1 MEHDIFFDGNVKE
14 YSWSIKTKD
23 KVADQIREHP
33 PAFRS
38 GGKLDIKNNDESRFV
53 ALHVGIYW
61 GIGVN
66 IIKDNDVINV
76 MCDSKIMFEIMTGEE
91 KIDNDIINDKV
102 YFINQLTNLRK
113 LKLNYQ
119 LIESKENIATKNLF
133 AEDNLQEE
141 ILRDMSKYNTNIID
155 VVLSNTCFN

>member
-14 YSWSIKTKD
+14 YSWSIKTRD

-38 GGKLDIKNNDESRFV
+38 GGKLDIKNNEESRFV

-61 GIGVN
+61 GLGVN
-66 IIKDNDVINV
+66 IIKDNDVVNV
-76 MCDSKIMFEIMTGEE
+76 MCDSKIMFEIMTGAK

-119 LIESKENIATKNLF
+119 LIESKENIATKHLF
-133 AEDNLQEE
+133 GEDDTAG
-141 ILRDMSKYNTNIID
+141 RDSKGY
-155 VVLSNTCFN
+155 V

>member
-14 YSWSIKTKD
+14 YSWSIKTND

-38 GGKLDIKNNDESRFV
+38 GGKLDIKNNEESRFV

-61 GIGVN
+61 GLGVN

-76 MCDSKIMFEIMTGEE
+76 MCDSKIMFEIMTGAE
-91 KIDNDIINDKV
+91 KIDNDIIKNKV

-119 LIESKENIATKNLF
+119 LIESKENIASKHLF
-133 AEDNLQEE
+133 ADVDTAG
-141 ILRDMSKYNTNIID
+141 RDSKGY
-155 VVLSNTCFN
+155 V

>member
-14 YSWSIKTKD
+14 YSWSIKTND
-23 KVADQIREHP
+23 KVVDQLREHP

-38 GGKLDIKNNDESRFV
+38 GGKLDIKNNEESRFV

-61 GIGVN
+61 GLGVN
-66 IIKDNDVINV
+66 IIKDNDVVNV
-76 MCDSKIMFEIMTGEE
+76 MCDSKIMFEIMTGAK

-119 LIESKENIATKNLF
+119 LIESKENIATKHLF
-133 AEDNLQEE
+133 GEDDTAG
-141 ILRDMSKYNTNIID
+141 RDSKGY
-155 VVLSNTCFN
+155 V

>member
-14 YSWSIKTKD
+14 YSWSIKTND

-38 GGKLDIKNNDESRFV
+38 GGKLDIKNNEESRFV

-61 GIGVN
+61 GLGVN
-66 IIKDNDVINV
+66 IIKDNDIINV

-119 LIESKENIATKNLF
+119 LIESRENIATKHLF
-133 AEDNLQEE
+133 GEDDTAG
-141 ILRDMSKYNTNIID
+141 RDSKGY
-155 VVLSNTCFN
+155 V

>member
-14 YSWSIKTKD
+14 YSWSIKTND

-38 GGKLDIKNNDESRFV
+38 GGKLDIKNNEESRFV

-61 GIGVN
+61 GLGVN
-66 IIKDNDVINV
+66 IIKDNDVVNV
-76 MCDSKIMFEIMTGEE
+76 MCDSKIMFEIMTGAE
-91 KIDNDIINDKV
+91 KMDNDIINDKV

-119 LIESKENIATKNLF
+119 LIESKENIATKHLF
-133 AEDNLQEE
+133 GEDDTAG
-141 ILRDMSKYNTNIID
+141 RDSKGY
-155 VVLSNTCFN
+155 V

>member
-76 MCDSKIMFEIMTGEE
+76 MCDSKIMFEIMTEE
-91 KIDNDIINDKV
+91 EEIDNDIINDKV

-119 LIESKENIATKNLF
+119 LIESKENIATKHLF
-133 AEDNLQEE
+133 AKDDTAG
-141 ILRDMSKYNTNIID
+141 RDSKGY
-155 VVLSNTCFN
+155 V

>member
-38 GGKLDIKNNDESRFV
+38 GGKLDIKNNEESRFV

-91 KIDNDIINDKV
+91 KIENDIINDKV

-119 LIESKENIATKNLF
+119 LIESKENIATKHLF
-133 AEDNLQEE
+133 AEDDTAG
-141 ILRDMSKYNTNIID
+141 RDSKGY
-155 VVLSNTCFN
+155 V

>member
-14 YSWSIKTKD
+14 YSWSIKTND

-38 GGKLDIKNNDESRFV
+38 GGKLDIKNNEESRFV

-61 GIGVN
+61 GLGVN
-66 IIKDNDVINV
+66 IIKDNDVVNV
-76 MCDSKIMFEIMTGEE
+76 MCDSKIMFEIMTGAK

-119 LIESKENIATKNLF
+119 LIESKENIATKHLF
-133 AEDNLQEE
+133 GEDGTAG
-141 ILRDMSKYNTNIID
+141 RDSKGY
-155 VVLSNTCFN
+155 V

>member
-14 YSWSIKTKD
+14 YSWSIKTND

-38 GGKLDIKNNDESRFV
+38 GGKLDIKNNEESRFV

-76 MCDSKIMFEIMTGEE
+76 MCDSKIMFEIMTGAE

-119 LIESKENIATKNLF
+119 LIESKENIATKHLF
-133 AEDNLQEE
+133 AEDDTAG
-141 ILRDMSKYNTNIID
+141 RDSKGY
-155 VVLSNTCFN
+155 V

>member
-14 YSWSIKTKD
+14 YSWSIKTND

-38 GGKLDIKNNDESRFV
+38 GGKLDIKNNEESRFV

-61 GIGVN
+61 GLGVN
-66 IIKDNDVINV
+66 IIKDNDVVNV
-76 MCDSKIMFEIMTGEE
+76 MCDSKIMFEIMTGAE

-119 LIESKENIATKNLF
+119 LIESKENIATKHLF
-133 AEDNLQEE
+133 AEDDTAG
-141 ILRDMSKYNTNIID
+141 RDSKGY
-155 VVLSNTCFN
+155 V

>member
-14 YSWSIKTKD
+14 YSWSIKTND

-38 GGKLDIKNNDESRFV
+38 GGKLDIKNNEESRFV

-61 GIGVN
+61 GLGVN
-66 IIKDNDVINV
+66 IIKDNDVVNV

-119 LIESKENIATKNLF
+119 LIESKENIATKHLF
-133 AEDNLQEE
+133 GEDDTAG
-141 ILRDMSKYNTNIID
+141 RDSKGY
-155 VVLSNTCFN
+155 V